1 MIVRKPSDEDITDWT
16 YEAAIDHLYRIAR
29 RGSALGLE
37 RIALLLDQAGNPHH
51 FFKCIHVAGTNGKGS
66 TTAFIASILESAGF
80 KTGRY
85 TSPHLEVFEERI
97 SINGEPMSR
106 DELVAQVSRLSRLT
120 GDSAAE
126 DQQATFFEFV
136 TALAF
141 EHFRS
146 RGVDMAVL
154 EVGLGGRLDA
164 TNVIEPP
171 LVAVITSIGLD
182 HMEYLGDTLPAIAAE
197 KAGILK
203 TGSVAVTATRD
214 PAALEVIRRT
224 AAERRVDL
232 WTVASAGTRGAAD
245 VCWRKRASSLEVQ
258 TFDLSLPDG
267 EYADLEIALAG
278 DHQLDNAACAV
289 AAIHRL
295 RTTGRPVP
303 ESAIRGG
310 LAQARWPGRFEVL
323 RRRPWV
329 ILDGAHN
336 PQGAAVLCRT
346 LETALPGARPVM
358 VLGAMGDKDLDGL
371 VEPLAAMAR
380 MVVATRPSYPGR
392 AADPAAI
399 AAAARRAGG
408 EVQVV
413 EPAEAALR
421 RGLDLLAGE
430 DDVLV
435 VAGSLYLVGEARF
448 RLRAWMTGDAGSWR
462 EPPAEYGGR
471 RA

>member
-1 MIVRKPSDEDITDWT
+1 MRRPSGEDITDWT
-16 YEAAIDHLYRIAR
+16 YADVIDHLYRIAR

-37 RIALLLDQAGNPHH
+37 RIARLLDQAGNPQH

-66 TTAFIASILESAGF
+66 TTALIASILESAGF

-97 SINGEPMSR
+97 SINGEPMSQ
-106 DELVAQVSRLSRLT
+106 DELVAQVSSLSRLT
-120 GDSAAE
+120 GGGSAAE

-141 EHFRS
+141 EYFRS

-203 TGSVAVTATRD
+203 TGSTAVTATRD
-214 PAALEVIRRT
+214 PEAVEVIRRT

-232 WTVASAGTRGAAD
+232 WTVASGDARGGAD
-245 VCWRKRASSLEVQ
+245 VCWRKRASNLDKQ

-267 EYADLEIALAG
+267 EYASLEIALAG

-295 RTTGRPVP
+295 RATGRLIP
-303 ESAIRGG
+303 EAAIRQG

-336 PQGAAVLCRT
+336 PQGAAVLRRT
-346 LETALPGARPVM
+346 LETVLPGARPVM
-358 VLGAMGDKDLDGL
+358 VLGAMGDKDIDGL
-371 VEPLAAMAR
+371 VEPLAAIAR
-380 MVVATRPSYPGR
+380 TVVATRPTYPGR

-408 EVQVV
+408 DVQAI
-413 EPAEAALR
+413 EPAAAALR
-421 RGLDLLAGE
+421 RALDLLAGE

-435 VAGSLYLVGEARF
+435 VAGSLYLVGEARS
-448 RLRAWMTGDAGSWR
+448 RLRAWMIGDAGSWR

>member
-1 MIVRKPSDEDITDWT
+1 MTLPRPSGDDVSDWT
-16 YEAAIDHLYRIAR
+16 YEDAIDYLYRIAR
-29 RGSALGLE
+29 RGSELGLQ
-37 RIALLLDQAGNPHH
+37 RIARLLGQIGNPHQY
-51 FFKCIHVAGTNGKGS
+51 FRCLHVAGTNGKGS

-97 SINGEPMSR
+97 SINGEPMGR
-106 DELVAQVSRLSRLT
+106 DDLAAQVSRLSRLT
-120 GDSAAE
+120 GDSVAE
-126 DQQATFFEFV
+126 DQRATFFEFV

-141 EHFRS
+141 EYFRA
-146 RGVDMAVL
+146 REVDLAVL

-203 TGSVAVTATRD
+203 AGSLAVTAARD
-214 PAALEVIRRT
+214 PGAREVIRRT
-224 AAERRVDL
+224 AADRRVDL
-232 WTVASAGTRGAAD
+232 WTVASTTAAD
-245 VCWRKRASSLEVQ
+245 GADVRWRKHSSSVEGQV
-258 TFDLSLPDG
+258 FDLFLPDG
-267 EYADLEIALAG
+267 EYAGLEIALAG
-278 DHQLDNAACAV
+278 DHQLENAACAV

-295 RTTGRPVP
+295 RATGRRIP
-303 ESAIRGG
+303 EAAIRQG
-310 LAQARWPGRFEVL
+310 LAQARWPGRFEII

-336 PQGAAVLCRT
+336 PQGAAVLRQT
-346 LETALPGARPVM
+346 LETVLPGVRPVM
-358 VLGAMGDKDLDGL
+358 VLGAMGDKDIDGL
-371 VEPLAAMAR
+371 VQPLAAIAR
-380 MVVATRPSYPGR
+380 KVVVTRPSYPGR
-392 AADPAAI
+392 AADPAVI
-399 AAAARRAGG
+399 AAAAKLAGG
-408 EVQVV
+408 EVYTI
-413 EPAEAALR
+413 EPAAAALQ
-421 RGLDLLAGE
+421 RGLDLLTGD

-435 VAGSLYLVGEARF
+435 VAGSLYLVGEARS
-448 RLRAWMTGDAGSWR
+448 RLRAWMTGNAGKWR

>member
-1 MIVRKPSDEDITDWT
+1 
-16 YEAAIDHLYRIAR
+16 
-29 RGSALGLE
+29 
-37 RIALLLDQAGNPHH
+37 
-51 FFKCIHVAGTNGKGS
+51 VAGTNGKGS

-97 SINGEPMSR
+97 SINGEPMGR
-106 DELVAQVSRLSRLT
+106 DDLAAQVSRLSRLT
-120 GDSAAE
+120 GGPAAG
-126 DQQATFFEFV
+126 DRQATFFEVV

-146 RGVDMAVL
+146 QGVDIAVL

-203 TGSVAVTATRD
+203 TGSAAVTASRD
-214 PAALEVIRRT
+214 LSALEVIRRV

-232 WTVASAGTRGAAD
+232 WTVAPAEATHRPD
-245 VCWRKRASSLEVQ
+245 VCWRKRAATLERQ
-258 TFDLSLPDG
+258 TFDLVLPDG

-295 RTTGRPVP
+295 RRTGRHIP
-303 ESAIRGG
+303 EAAIRRG
-310 LAQARWPGRFEVL
+310 LAEARWPGRFEVL

-336 PQGAAVLCRT
+336 PQGAAVLRRT
-346 LETALPGARPVM
+346 LETVLPGIRPVM
-358 VLGAMGDKDLDGL
+358 VLGAMGDKDIVGL
-371 VEPLAAMAR
+371 VAPLAAMAR
-380 MVVATRPSYPGR
+380 TVVATRPSYPGR

-399 AAAARRAGG
+399 AAAARLAGG
-408 EVQVV
+408 EVHAV

-421 RGLDLLAGE
+421 HGLGLLAGE

-435 VAGSLYLVGEARF
+435 VAGSLYLVGEARS
-448 RLRAWMTGDAGSWR
+448 RLRAWMTGDAGRWR

-471 RA
+471 RALIGDGPGGDGHGQQT

>member
-1 MIVRKPSDEDITDWT
+1 MNVRRPGDEDITDWA
-16 YEAAIDHLYRIAR
+16 YEDAIDYLYRIAR
-29 RGSALGLE
+29 RGSELGLE
-37 RIALLLDQAGNPHH
+37 RIARLLEEVGNPHH
-51 FFKCIHVAGTNGKGS
+51 FFRCIHVAGTNGKGS

-85 TSPHLEVFEERI
+85 TSPHIEVFEERI
-97 SINGEPMSR
+97 SINGEPMGR
-106 DELVAQVSRLSRLT
+106 DDLAAQVSRLSRLT
-120 GDSAAE
+120 GGLAAE
-126 DQQATFFEFV
+126 DRQATFFEFV

-141 EHFRS
+141 EHFR
-146 RGVDMAVL
+146 RQEVDLAVL

-164 TNVIEPP
+164 TNVIASP

-203 TGSVAVTATRD
+203 SGSVAVTAVRD
-214 PAALEVIRRT
+214 PSALEVIRRT
-224 AAERRVDL
+224 AAGRRVDL
-232 WTVASAGTRGAAD
+232 WTVASAGVRPGPD
-245 VCWRKRASSLEVQ
+245 VCWRKRASTLETQ
-258 TFDLSLPDG
+258 TFDLVLPDG

-289 AAIHRL
+289 TAIHRL
-295 RTTGRPVP
+295 RGSGRNIP
-303 ESAIRGG
+303 EAAIRRG
-310 LAQARWPGRFEVL
+310 LAGARWPGRFEVL

-336 PQGAAVLCRT
+336 PQGAAALRRT
-346 LETALPGARPVM
+346 LETVLPGTRPVM
-358 VLGAMGDKDLDGL
+358 VLGAMGDKDIDGL
-371 VEPLAAMAR
+371 IEPLAAMAR
-380 MVVATRPSYPGR
+380 TVVATRPSYPGR

-408 EVQVV
+408 EAHAI
-413 EPAEAALR
+413 EPAAAALR
-421 RGLDLLAGE
+421 HGLDLLAGE

-435 VAGSLYLVGEARF
+435 VAGSLYLVGEARS
-448 RLRAWMTGDAGSWR
+448 RLRAWMTGDAGRWR

-471 RA
+471 RV